1 MAASR
6 RRPRTPPPR
15 ESSCSHCGAR
25 LPAGA
30 RSCRECGSDAETGWK
45 DEEELFLASVDLPE
59 FDEED
64 YRAAMGEI
72 EGRGSGAAR
81 RPRWVLWV
89 TWILLAA
96 LALVFLLRG

>member
-1 MAASR
+1 MAAPR
-6 RRPRTPPPR
+6 RRARAEPPR
-15 ESSCSHCGAR
+15 QRDCAHCGAP

-45 DEEELFLASVDLPE
+45 DEEELFLASVELPE

-64 YRAAMGEI
+64 YRSAMGEI
-72 EGRGSGAAR
+72 EGRGSLAAR
-81 RPRWVLWV
+81 RPRWVLWI

-96 LALVFLLRG
+96 LALLFFLRG